1 MYMILSRFLHLDHHT
16 PSLSSDDSL
25 LLTVTE
31 TLDSNADL
39 TGRPVKGQWIRR
51 NKIARLTLLVVCLFG
66 ASAVMADG
74 LLTPAIS
81 VISAV
86 TGNQGAKIGLCRHR
100 CSGAK
105 SQRLYR
111 SNLRCY
117 SRGAGTVSFIGRS
130 LTSVLASTVWNQIHF
145 TSFCPHRRALVRG
158 SIYHGNNQHCNQRS
172 RNITCI

>member
-1 MYMILSRFLHLDHHT
+1 MILSRFLHLDNHT
-16 PSLSSDDSL
+16 PSVSTDDSL

-51 NKIARLTLLVVCLFG
+51 NKLARLALLALCLFG

-74 LLTPAIS
+74 LLTPAVS

-86 TGNQGAKIGLCRHR
+86 TGSLCAEIGLRRHR
-100 CSGAK
+100 CSGPQ
-105 SQRLYR
+105 SQQLYR
-111 SNLRCY
+111 PNFHCY
-117 SRGAGTVSFIGRS
+117 SRGAGRVSLIGRS
-130 LTSVLASTVWNQIHF
+130 LISVLASTVWNQIHL

-158 SIYHGNNQHCNQRS
+158 SIYHRSSQHCNQRS
-172 RNITCI
+172 RNLACL